1 MKNKG
6 RDYSQLLI
14 VAALLVTLPRFAG
27 AFIAADMTTIPDWV
41 STALSVGMG
50 ISGLGMGILDV
61 LGVAYVFDG
70 WRRSMPGNG
79 KPWPFRYKIL
89 TGFVAALFVVGIGIL
104 SPFTV
109 SRMRGHTMSVTLP
122 GFLGWLWSVL
132 VIASPYLLIGG
143 IVTGQS
149 GIVTVNHDAAEA
161 PKNATEKTGEV
172 AYKKYSCPMC
182 SEKCDTS
189 SALANHIRWKH
200 PKNGKTHLQP
210 GEEMVIIKPSKEN

>member
-149 GIVTVNHDAAEA
+149 GIVTVNHETSTQPKATDMQPQVAEGNRPRILALHVENPGMTHKSIAEA
-161 PKNATEKTGEV
+161 VGVSRQYVDKV
-172 AYKKYSCPMC
+172 
-182 SEKCDTS
+182 
-189 SALANHIRWKH
+189 LAHS
-200 PKNGKTHLQP
+200 NGKAR
-210 GEEMVIIKPSKEN
+210 